1 MFEVCLIVLLLSVI
15 ILLWRVYLG
24 PTLYDRVI
32 AVNSIGTLAVL
43 IIGVV
48 GFLTERPD
56 FLDIALLYALINFI
70 GTIAVLK
77 FFRYKMVDTD
87 ETLANEKSGVY
98 DDG

>member
-1 MFEVCLIVLLLSVI
+1 MFELCLFVLLICVM
-15 ILLWRVYLG
+15 ILLYRVYLG

-48 GFLTERPD
+48 GFLTSRPD

-70 GTIAVLK
+70 GTVAILK
-77 FFRYKMVDTD
+77 FFRYKMVDKD
-87 ETLANEKSGVY
+87 EKLNSKETEAN
-98 DDG
+98 DDV

>member
-1 MFEVCLIVLLLSVI
+1 MFEISLLVLLASVI
-15 ILLWRVYLG
+15 ILLYRVYLG

-32 AVNSIGTLAVL
+32 SVNSIGTVAVL
-43 IIGVV
+43 IIGVI

-77 FFRYKMVDTD
+77 FFRYKMVDR
-87 ETLANEKSGVY
+87 ETSSDNQTTGIF
-98 DDG
+98 DDA

>member
-1 MFEVCLIVLLLSVI
+1 MFELCLFVLLMCVM
-15 ILLWRVYLG
+15 ILLYRVYLG

-48 GFLTERPD
+48 GFLTSRPD

-70 GTIAVLK
+70 GTVAILK
-77 FFRYKMVDTD
+77 FFRYKMVDKD
-87 ETLANEKSGVY
+87 EKLNSKETEAN
-98 DDG
+98 DDV

>member
-1 MFEVCLIVLLLSVI
+1 MFELCLFVLLMCVM
-15 ILLWRVYLG
+15 ILLYRVYLG

-48 GFLTERPD
+48 GFLTSRPD

-70 GTIAVLK
+70 GTVAILK
-77 FFRYKMVDTD
+77 FFRYKMVDKD
-87 ETLANEKSGVY
+87 EKLNSKETEVN
-98 DDG
+98 DDV

>member
-1 MFEVCLIVLLLSVI
+1 MFEVCLIVLLLCVI

-48 GFLTERPD
+48 GFLTKRPD

-77 FFRYKMVDTD
+77 FFRYKMVDA
-87 ETLANEKSGVY
+87 EQTLTNERSGVY
-98 DDG
+98 DDS

>member
-1 MFEVCLIVLLLSVI
+1 MFEVCLISLLLCVI

-77 FFRYKMVDTD
+77 FFRYKMVDA
-87 ETLANEKSGVY
+87 EQTLTNDKTGVY

>member
-1 MFEVCLIVLLLSVI
+1 MFELCLFVLLMCVM
-15 ILLWRVYLG
+15 ILLYRVYLG

-48 GFLTERPD
+48 GFLTSRPD

-70 GTIAVLK
+70 GTVAILK
-77 FFRYKMVDTD
+77 FFRYKMVDKD
-87 ETLANEKSGVY
+87 EKLNIKETEAN
-98 DDG
+98 DDV